1 MSVPSI
7 NSASNAAAVS
17 KTQAPLQNARAAD
30 GDYKTKGIGRST
42 VKDADGD
49 YKPASAQAQSTA
61 AVQSALTRLKLGG

>member
-7 NSASNAAAVS
+7 NSASNPAAVS
-17 KTQAPLQNARAAD
+17 KTQAPSQNARAAD
-30 GDYKTKGIGRST
+30 GDYKAKGIGRST

-49 YKPASAQAQSTA
+49 YKPASAQAQSTP